1 MSSPPE
7 KQPARA
13 APEPIW
19 TQPPPGQRRPRYT
32 REQIAEAALRIADA
46 EGYEAVSM
54 RRVAAELGAG
64 TMTLYHYVRT
74 KDDLRALMDDAMMR
88 EILVPAG
95 EMPEAWRDAIGEIAR
110 RSRAVFRRHPWAVG
124 ARESSEAGGP
134 NGLRHFEQSL
144 AAVAGTG
151 LDPAAR
157 LEIIAMVDDYVWGF
171 VMRESAVNDEATLAD
186 IPDALF
192 DYLKAQLD
200 TGEYPHVTELAA
212 GGEPREVFGRIMD
225 TMFDEER
232 FERGLERLLDGIALD
247 IERRSGEPVQPAEL
261 PS

>member
-1 MSSPPE
+1 VSRPSERGSP
-7 KQPARA
+7 RA
-13 APEPIW
+13 PSEPIW

-32 REQIAEAALRIADA
+32 REQIAEAALRIADT
-46 EGYEAVSM
+46 EGFEAVSM

-88 EILVPAG
+88 EILVPPG
-95 EMPEAWRDAIGEIAR
+95 ELPADWRAAIGEIAR
-110 RSRAVFRRHPWAVG
+110 RSRAVFRRHPWAVS

-151 LDPAAR
+151 LDAAAR
-157 LEIIAMVDDYVWGF
+157 LEIIAMVDDYVYGF
-171 VMRESAVNDEATLAD
+171 VMRESAVHHQTTLAD
-186 IPDALF
+186 VPEAMF
-192 DYLKAQLD
+192 DYLQGQLD
-200 TGEYPHVTELAA
+200 TGEYPHVEELAA
-212 GGEPREVFGRIMD
+212 GGEPREVFSRIIE

-232 FERGLERLLDGIALD
+232 FERGLERLLDGIEAD
-247 IERRSGEPVQPAEL
+247 VARRRAADG
-261 PS
+261 